1 LCATVSGTND
11 TTRVTI
17 TCSTIQALVGWFY
30 RELAIKTPACAQLAV
45 FAGNETIRLARRV

>member
-11 TTRVTI
+11 TTRVTN